1 MMFLFRLK
9 YKINQRANL
18 RLFQYISILIISIG
32 LLSCSKQ
39 SSSEDSTFRDKLK
52 LVSLKGEPIDVSR
65 FENKVVILNLWATWC
80 GPCINE
86 MLDLEKMRKELPN
99 DIVLVLASNEELDVI
114 NRFLES
120 NSFDLEFLK
129 LNGSLESLGVY
140 SLPTTFVISQGG
152 DLIETLV
159 GARRWDTPDQIQTF
173 KNYLK

>member
-9 YKINQRANL
+9 YTINQRANL

-80 GPCINE
+80 GPCR
-86 MLDLEKMRKELPN
+86 MLVPELERIAGENKDVL
-99 DIVLVLASNEELDVI
+99 IVKVDVDQAPDVAQ
-114 NRFLES
+114 EH
-120 NSFDLEFLK
+120 E
-129 LNGSLESLGVY
+129 
-140 SLPTTFVISQGG
+140 
-152 DLIETLV
+152 V
-159 GARRWDTPDQIQTF
+159 GAIPDIRIYKGGKQVEQVIGFRPADSLLQIIRGS
-173 KNYLK
+173 

>member
-80 GPCINE
+80 GPCIRE
-86 MLDLEKMRKELPN
+86 MPDLEKMQKELPD
-99 DIVLVLASNEELDVI
+99 DIVLILASDEEPDRI

-120 NSFDLEFLK
+120 NSFDLEFLR
-129 LNGSLESLGVY
+129 LNSSLESLGVY
-140 SLPTTFVISQGG
+140 SLPTTFVINRNGE
-152 DLIETLV
+152 LIETLV
-159 GARRWDTPDQIQTF
+159 GARKWDTRDQIQTF